1 MRHDTKNSTLSTD
14 LCRAARGL
22 LHWTQTDLKIASGVA
37 TKTIADYERGAR
49 TPYDRTL
56 RDLREAFEAAG
67 IEFTNGDAPGLRL
80 KPRRRSR
87 ESKK

>member
-1 MRHDTKNSTLSTD
+1 MGKIILLSPD

-22 LHWTQTDLKIASGVA
+22 LDWTQKDLKAASGVA

-49 TPYDRTL
+49 DPYDRTL

-67 IEFTNGDAPGLRL
+67 IEFLNGDAPGLRL
-80 KPRRRSR
+80 KQRRRSR
-87 ESKK
+87 EGKK

>member
-1 MRHDTKNSTLSTD
+1 MAQKILTPD

-22 LHWTQTDLKIASGVA
+22 LDWTQKDLKAASGVA

-49 TPYDRTL
+49 APYDRTL

-67 IEFTNGDAPGLRL
+67 IEFLNDDAPGLRL
-80 KPRRRSR
+80 KPRRPMRK
-87 ESKK
+87 SKKQ

>member
-1 MRHDTKNSTLSTD
+1 MVQKILLSPD

-22 LHWTQTDLKIASGVA
+22 LDWTQNDLNAASGVA

-56 RDLREAFEAAG
+56 RDLFEAFETAG

-80 KPRRRSR
+80 KPSRRSR
-87 ESKK
+87 K